1 MLNEDNKLFKKSQN
15 IKRNGKMLS
24 EDAIYR
30 QLQQEIDQRTAIDF
44 PAAESGADIRFLKH
58 IFTPEEAQ
66 IAVHLSALPEPT
78 KRIKKRVE
86 KNGITISLEEL
97 EKILEDLYH
106 KGAIMR
112 NDQLF
117 NNPKKKKYA
126 LIQFAVGLYEFQL
139 DKLTK
144 EVAKDAED
152 YIHEEMYKVFN
163 KDGTGQI
170 RTIPVE
176 KALMPER
183 NVSNYENIRAILNKK
198 KGTIAVADCVCKQSL
213 DLLEEPCKLGE
224 IRNCCVMFDNI
235 ADIYLQEYPSAR
247 EVSKDEFFDLLN
259 KWQKVGYVLQPEN
272 CNNPKFMC
280 VCCGCCCGVLTGL
293 KQFPKPAEVAISN
306 YYAQVNPELCNG
318 CETCLKRCQMNAI
331 KMVDEKST
339 VDLDRCIGC
348 GVCVPTCGMK
358 AISLV
363 RKEDAS
369 KPLAKGH
376 FGMYVKIFM
385 KKRGMLGALKM
396 ILKHLIGKKA

>member
-1 MLNEDNKLFKKSQN
+1 M
-15 IKRNGKMLS
+15 IS
-24 EDAIYR
+24 EDQIYR
-30 QLQQEIDQRTAIDF
+30 QLQQEIDKRTAIDF
-44 PAAESGADIRFLKH
+44 PKAESGADIRFLKH
-58 IFTPEEAQ
+58 IFTPEEAK
-66 IAVHLSALPEPT
+66 IAVHLSALPETP
-78 KRIKKRVE
+78 KRIHKRL
-86 KNGITISLEEL
+86 KNYDIAISLEEL
-97 EKILEDLYH
+97 ENLLEGLFK

-117 NNPKKKKYA
+117 ANSKNKKYA

-139 DKLTK
+139 DKLNK

-152 YIHEEMYKVFN
+152 YIHEELYKVFN
-163 KDGTGQI
+163 KKGTGQI

-183 NVSNYENIRAILNKK
+183 YVGNYENIRQTINKK
-198 KGTIAVADCVCKQSL
+198 KGKISVMDCVCKQSL

-224 IRNCCVMFDNI
+224 IRNCCVTFDNL
-235 ADIYLQEYPSAR
+235 AELSLEGFPSAR
-247 EVSKDEFFDLLN
+247 EVSKEELFELLE

-272 CNNPKFMC
+272 CIDPKFLC

-293 KQFPKPAEVAISN
+293 KKFPKPAEVAITN

-318 CETCLKRCQMNAI
+318 CETCLKRCQMDAI
-331 KMVDEKST
+331 KMVNEKST

-363 RKEDAS
+363 RKDDAS
-369 KPLAKGH
+369 KPLAKSH

-385 KKRGMLGALKM
+385 KKRGMFGAFKM
-396 ILKHLIGKKA
+396 ILKHGFRKKV